1 MSRLLTMTADSGSLL
16 QRVGSS
22 LLLLIALLSV
32 GTVGEAAETDTPPTS
47 SLYQQHCAMCHEGG
61 VPRAPHSV
69 AFQMMGPAAIYDAL
83 TNGVMRTEASMLT
96 PEQRRALAEELGGAV
111 LPDAQTV
118 AMPQCMG
125 ARARFD
131 VDLPPRAADWGMG
144 LGNARYVDAAT
155 AGLSAREVPSLK
167 LKWAFAFPG
176 ASRARSQPA
185 AAGGAAF
192 VGSQDGTVYA
202 LDLATGCVRWK
213 FKATTEVRNS
223 PSIEPWRKGDPQA
236 RPRAFFGDIAGNLY
250 AIDAFSGQEI
260 WRVRADEH
268 PYTTITGSPRLF
280 EGRVYVPLSSSE
292 WAAAADPGYE
302 CCTFRGGVAA
312 FDARDGRLVWRSYA
326 IAETP
331 KPTGE
336 HTSAG
341 TARRGP
347 AGAPVWNSPTIDPK
361 RRRIYVGTGEGYT
374 SPAVDTSDAVLAFD
388 LDTGAILWHYQSIS
402 RDAWNMACFIS
413 NGPNCPEENGPDHD
427 IGAPPILASLKNGHE
442 VLLAGQKSGHVFAL
456 DPDDGRLLWRERP
469 GRGGFIGGVHWGM
482 AFDGNTLFVPMA
494 DTTLTGTEPG
504 EPRPGLHALD
514 PVTGAVRWYT
524 RNYDI
529 CLPSTKPAC
538 DAGLSAPA
546 TAIPGVVFAG
556 ALDGHLR
563 AYDAAT
569 GEILWQDNTVREYY
583 TVNGVPG
590 QGGGFSAAGPLVID
604 GHVVV
609 NSGYLFG
616 GRMPGNVLL
625 VYSVDGR

>member
-1 MSRLLTMTADSGSLL
+1 MNRSTTMIADSRHVLRRAGNWLVL
-16 QRVGSS
+16 WAALSS
-22 LLLLIALLSV
+22 AGAIA
-32 GTVGEAAETDTPPTS
+32 GTAETDVPPAST
-47 SLYQQHCAMCHEGG
+47 LYQQHCAMCHEGS

-83 TNGVMRTEASMLT
+83 THGVMKTEASMLT
-96 PEQRRALAEELGGAV
+96 PEQRRALAEELGGSA
-111 LPDAQTV
+111 LPDTENI
-118 AMPQCMG
+118 AMPQCVG
-125 ARARFD
+125 ERANFD
-131 VDLPPRAADWGMG
+131 RDLPPRAADWGMG
-144 LGNARYVDAAT
+144 SGNARYLDAAT
-155 AGLSAREVPSLK
+155 AGLPARDVPRLR

-185 AAGGAAF
+185 AAGGALF

-202 LDLATGCVRWK
+202 LDLSTACVRWK
-213 FKATTEVRNS
+213 FKAAAEMRNS
-223 PSIEPWRKGDPQA
+223 PSIEPWRKGDTQA
-236 RPRAFFGDIAGNLY
+236 RPRAFFGDIAGNVY

-268 PYTTITGSPRLF
+268 PHTTITGSPRLF

-292 WAAAADPGYE
+292 WASAADPGYE

-312 FDARDGRLVWRSYA
+312 FDARDGRLVWRSYT

-331 KPTGE
+331 KLTGE
-336 HTSAG
+336 RTSVG

-361 RRRIYVGTGEGYT
+361 RRRLYIGTGEGYT
-374 SPAVDTSDAVLAFD
+374 SPAADTSDAVLAFD
-388 LDTGAILWHYQSIS
+388 LDTGAKLWHYQSIPH
-402 RDAWNMACFIS
+402 DAWNMACFIGG
-413 NGPNCPEENGPDHD
+413 GPNCPEEDGPDHD
-427 IGAPPILASLKNGHE
+427 IGAPPILASLKDGSE
-442 VLLAGQKSGHVFAL
+442 TLLVGQKSGHVFAL
-456 DPDDGRLLWRERP
+456 DPDDGRLIWRERP

-482 AFDGNTLFVPMA
+482 AFDGDTLFVPMA
-494 DTTLTGTEPG
+494 DTTLTGKEPG

-514 PVTGAVRWYT
+514 PATGAVRWYA

-529 CLPSTKPAC
+529 CPPSAKPAC
-538 DAGLSAPA
+538 DPGLSAPA

-569 GEILWQDNTVREYY
+569 GEILWQDNTVREYHAS
-583 TVNGVPG
+583 NGIRG
-590 QGGGFSAAGPLVID
+590 QGGGLSSAGPLVID
-604 GHVVV
+604 GHVVT

-625 VYSVDGR
+625 VYTVDGR